1 MDAMLARLGWDQ
13 FLEWAAF
20 AELEP
25 FGEERADW
33 RAGMVA
39 SVIANVNRDP
49 KKGRP
54 FQPRDFMPDF
64 SSQRKAVAER
74 KPLMENK
81 AWGEAKSMARIY
93 AGAIAASQGVN

>member
-1 MDAMLARLGWDQ
+1 MLARLSWDQ

-20 AELEP
+20 AEIEP

-49 KKGRP
+49 KKGKP
-54 FQPRDFMPDF
+54 FGPRDFMPDF
-64 SSQRKAVAER
+64 SSSKKAATGSRE
-74 KPLMENK
+74 PLMSGK

-93 AGAIAASQGVN
+93 AAAAGVN